1 MLIFYSLKFP
11 KVAFPKVNGNNDN
24 WEHHHC
30 WDYQE
35 FPVLNSIRNRNKN
48 RRESRSSASFQQI
61 NSPAPII
68 KNAGRK
74 LINRSKSICTIGQM
88 YPEVIFKHFVLSDIS
103 SFHPSTFH
111 PLIFLHPRLKSPYL
125 LTASQWNTS
134 TLRLK
139 STKMTP
145 QKYPQ
150 GPIPPLVPPRVDTP
164 FTAKEPLSPLWP
176 PITLLIHQ
184 YKYLENPP
192 SI

>member
-48 RRESRSSASFQQI
+48 RRESRSSMSFQQI

-111 PLIFLHPRLKSPYL
+111 PLWYFFILGWRGHTSWQHLNGTHLRWDWRVQRWSPR
-125 LTASQWNTS
+125 NTPKD
-134 TLRLK
+134 R
-139 STKMTP
+139 
-145 QKYPQ
+145 YPHRY
-150 GPIPPLVPPRVDTP
+150 P
-164 FTAKEPLSPLWP
+164 
-176 PITLLIHQ
+176 
-184 YKYLENPP
+184 
-192 SI
+192 